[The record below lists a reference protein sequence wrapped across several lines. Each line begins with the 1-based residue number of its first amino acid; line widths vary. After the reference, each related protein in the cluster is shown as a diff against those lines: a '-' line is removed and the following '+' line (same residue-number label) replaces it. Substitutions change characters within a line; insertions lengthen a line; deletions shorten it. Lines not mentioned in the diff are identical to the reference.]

1 MSDSILKELG
11 KNTLIYICKF
21 IVVELWYIVEN
32 LHCFGKQSLGK
43 YS

>member
-32 LHCFGKQSLGK
+32 LHCFGKQIKFG
-43 YS
+43 